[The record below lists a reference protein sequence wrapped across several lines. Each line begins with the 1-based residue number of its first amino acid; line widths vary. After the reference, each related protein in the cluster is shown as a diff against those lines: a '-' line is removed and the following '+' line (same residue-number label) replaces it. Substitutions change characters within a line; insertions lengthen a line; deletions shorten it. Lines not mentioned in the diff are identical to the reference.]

1 MYVADMHP
9 RLNESLGWS
18 ACMYVGR
25 GIYFRFSS
33 TPLFVRFGPFYSLYL
48 GQVIPACFFSYHFC
62 LCVCLCVCAAVCV
75 AGLFAMVLCR
85 MAGQRL
91 TWRGL
96 GVKRRH
102 SLCSRIRLRRSGW
115 THHRNIL
122 VHPDSSST
130 CIMNIVY
137 HHSALQYGSIM
148 TLFVC
153 VYVCM
158 YVCTGTSGGSS
169 CKSSCEYSGQAA
181 HRIAIPVLLFYFI
194 L

>member
-1 MYVADMHP
+1 VP
-9 RLNESLGWS
+9 NP
-18 ACMYVGR
+18 
-25 GIYFRFSS
+25 IN
-33 TPLFVRFGPFYSLYL
+33 
-48 GQVIPACFFSYHFC
+48 HF
-62 LCVCLCVCAAVCV
+62 CLCVCAAVCV

-85 MAGQRL
+85 MDLQRL

-102 SLCSRIRLRRSGW
+102 SLCSRNRLRRSGC

-137 HHSALQYGSIM
+137 HHSALQYLLIM

-153 VYVCM
+153 VCM
-158 YVCTGTSGGSS
+158 YGCMDVCTDSSGGSS

-181 HRIAIPVLLFYFI
+181 DRVIIPFLSFLLHTIMHLCMYHVI
-194 L
+194 Y